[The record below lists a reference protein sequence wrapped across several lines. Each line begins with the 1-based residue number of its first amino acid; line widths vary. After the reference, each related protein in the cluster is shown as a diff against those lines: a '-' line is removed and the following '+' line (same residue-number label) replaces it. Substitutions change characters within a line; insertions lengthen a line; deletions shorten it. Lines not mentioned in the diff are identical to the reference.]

1 MLQGFS
7 GDIPEHEYI
16 GVVMLQRQRI
26 HCIPESWLPP
36 FTLSGVLCHDQI
48 RVEPNK
54 PFCKGSASASFLQ
67 HPGVFNEQGRTWQE
81 EEGTYC

>member
-7 GDIPEHEYI
+7 GDIPEHEYL
-16 GVVMLQRQRI
+16 GVVMLQRQGI

-54 PFCKGSASASFLQ
+54 PFCKGSVSAYFLQ